1 MDVIQDMEDVM
12 LSKKDKIK
20 KKEKNTS
27 LRKEALGK
35 IYIDCPHW
43 NSKKKSVFQNKY
55 QTVLNIAFRRYSES

>member
-43 NSKKKSVFQNKY
+43 NSKKNLYFK
-55 QTVLNIAFRRYSES
+55 TNIKQCLI